1 MNQNIVGAVI
11 TAAIGL
17 LIAFINYMLSKSV
30 LIKSPERYSLITV
43 ARQLLQIGFLVV
55 VYFVGEK
62 TSLAD
67 PTYLL
72 VGAVVGMTVPMLLFT
87 KKLIDI
93 NSTAVKNKTEK
104 EDEADG

>member
-1 MNQNIVGAVI
+1 MNHNIIGAVI
-11 TAAIGL
+11 TAVVGL
-17 LIAFINYMLSKSV
+17 LIAFINYTLSKRV

-62 TSLAD
+62 TQLAD

-72 VGAVVGMTVPMLLFT
+72 VGAVIGMTVPMLFFT
-87 KKLIDI
+87 KKLLDI
-93 NSTAVKNKTEK
+93 NNTAAKNKTEK

>member
-1 MNQNIVGAVI
+1 MNQNIIGAVI

-17 LIAFINYMLSKSV
+17 LIAFINYTLSKRV

-43 ARQLLQIGFLVV
+43 ARQLLQIGFLIV

-62 TSLAD
+62 TRLAD

-72 VGAVVGMTVPMLLFT
+72 VGAVVGMTVPMLFFT
-87 KKLIDI
+87 KKLLDI
-93 NSTAVKNKTEK
+93 NSTATKNKTEK